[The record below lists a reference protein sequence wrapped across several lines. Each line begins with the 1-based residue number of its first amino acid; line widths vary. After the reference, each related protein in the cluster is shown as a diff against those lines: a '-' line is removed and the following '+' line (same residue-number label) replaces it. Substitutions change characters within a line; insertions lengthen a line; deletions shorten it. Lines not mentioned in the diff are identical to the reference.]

1 MSLESNQSCR
11 FPEVIRRAT
20 VGESAV
26 GRRVLVEDALPA
38 RPSALLEPNL
48 AEAERFLTLLDEEA
62 EQFTFVTFHDGST
75 RSDRG
80 LTRELTGTFERHAA
94 ELVRLNRAGA
104 GVFVTINA
112 TDGRGRK
119 CENVTRVRALFVD
132 LDGAPLEPV
141 LTCVPEPQL
150 VIETSPRRYHAYWL
164 VEGFPRESFSAV
176 QSALAAQFDGDPAV
190 KDLPRL
196 MRLPGFYHQKVR
208 PEQGRAGE
216 PFRVRITHEMVAQPL
231 SWAAVREAFLP
242 STSSVPSAPQVRVG
256 APVLIDVVTQRELR
270 SALASLRSDDRDTWV
285 DMGMALKEL
294 GDVGRALWIEW
305 SQTSEKYDA
314 ADASRVW
321 ESFKPTRTG
330 YQAVFAEAQRYGW
343 LNPLSAGAGSSVAL
357 PPGAAAAPIVRRGF
371 ELVHVADLL
380 GNEVPHN
387 WLIKGLI
394 EQDSL
399 GQVFGDPASG
409 KSLLA
414 LDWSACIAAGV
425 DWCGHTVAQGA
436 VVYIAGEGHHGI
448 KRRLQAWALHHDVD
462 LTAAPLYV
470 SKTPA
475 DLVAADG
482 VRAVLGALA
491 AHPDPL
497 LVVIDTLARNLG
509 AADENSS
516 QDIGQFIAHLD
527 LIRGQT
533 HATILVVHHAGHE
546 AKDRGR
552 GSSALRAAWDFEYR
566 LARNES
572 RSVLTNTK
580 AKDFEPAEPM
590 HFEIEAVALDYT
602 DEDGQRVTSAVLVP
616 SETERRNAERR
627 KSTLTNAQKIA
638 VQALHDALAKHG
650 ESPPPRVTDNVRLPF
665 GCRVVEVEQWRRR
678 AYAMGISDGEME
690 AKRKAFQRA
699 REGLQAKERIG
710 VWEDWAWA
718 DDPDWVRGRLDDGAE
733 IEHGSSRIQEE
744 PGQGQP
750 GTLPDICP
758 GRPPSR
764 GTGQDTGLEAC
775 PVCPGGR
782 DVFERRDA
790 HNE

>member
-1 MSLESNQSCR
+1 MAIISHDVIPPGVDAGRGTSL
-11 FPEVIRRAT
+11 PIV
-20 VGESAV
+20 
-26 GRRVLVEDALPA
+26 VEYVPPTAPGHV
-38 RPSALLEPNL
+38 LEPNL
-48 AEAERFLTLLDEEA
+48 AAAARFLTLLDEEA
-62 EQFTFVTFHDGST
+62 EAFTFVTFDDNSS
-75 RSDRG
+75 RKDPG
-80 LTRELTGTFERHAA
+80 LTRELIGTLDQHAA
-94 ELVRLNRAGA
+94 ELARLNRAGA
-104 GVFVTINA
+104 GVFVTVNA

-119 CENVTRVRALFVD
+119 RENVTRVRAFWQEAD
-132 LDGAPLEPV
+132 QGDEPPLPIEPHIDV
-141 LTCVPEPQL
+141 E
-150 VIETSPRRYHAYWL
+150 SSRGRHHRYFL
-164 VEGFPRESFSAV
+164 VEGVPLDEFDAIQRCLVERYGSDRSA
-176 QSALAAQFDGDPAV
+176 A
-190 KDLPRL
+190 DLSRVL
-196 MRLPGFYHQKVR
+196 RLPGFYHQKVKPAR
-208 PEQGRAGE
+208 GRTGE
-216 PFRVRITHEMVAQPL
+216 PFMARIVHESGAQPL
-231 SWAAVREAFLP
+231 PRERVLAIFP
-242 STSSVPSAPQVRVG
+242 PVAEVASALQ
-256 APVLIDVVTQRELR
+256 ATTTEPVVIGSDTQRELR
-270 SALASLRSDDRDTWV
+270 SALASLRADDRKIWV
-285 DMGMALKEL
+285 DMGMALNEL
-294 GDVGRALWIEW
+294 GDVGRALWFEW
-305 SQTSEKYDA
+305 AQTSEKYDP

-321 ESFKPTRTG
+321 ESLRPTRTG
-330 YQAVFAEAQRYGW
+330 YKAVFAEAQRYGW

-357 PPGAAAAPIVRRGF
+357 PPSAAAAPIVRRGF

-380 GNEVPHN
+380 GNDVPHN

-394 EQDSL
+394 ELDSL

-414 LDWSACIAAGV
+414 QDWSACIAAGV
-425 DWCGHTVAQGA
+425 DWCGRAVAQGA

-448 KRRLQAWALHHDVD
+448 KRRLQAWARHHDVD
-462 LTAAPLYV
+462 LSEAPLYV

-482 VRAVLGALA
+482 LQAVLEALA

-527 LIRGQT
+527 LIRAQT

-572 RSVLTNTK
+572 RSVLTSTK
-580 AKDFEPAEPM
+580 AKDFEPAAPM

-602 DEDGQRVTSAVLVP
+602 DEDGQPVTSAVLVP

-638 VQALHDALAKHG
+638 LQALHDVVAKYG
-650 ESPPPRVTDNVRLPF
+650 QSPPRSVTDNVRLPF
-665 GCRVVEVEQWRRR
+665 GCRIVEVERWRKH
-678 AYAMGISDGEME
+678 AYAMGISDGETE

-699 REGLQAKERIG
+699 REGLQAREKAG
-710 VWEDWAWA
+710 VWEDWAWT
-718 DDPDWVRGRLDDGAE
+718 DDPDWVRGAVDDAAE
-733 IEHGSSRIQEE
+733 VALASSRSEE
-744 PGQGQP
+744 GPVQGQT
-750 GTLPDICP
+750 GTSPDICP
-758 GRPPSR
+758 GRPSPG

-782 DVFERRDA
+782 DACDRQDA
-790 HNE
+790 HNEYERMH